1 MRSVIKKLF
10 STPAY
15 SRQFRCLALIVIAL
29 ATTVANA
36 EDRWVTDEFEVMMR
50 SGKGSG
56 KSITRQLRTGTQV
69 ELLETDKVEGYSR
82 VRLKSGT
89 EGWVLSRYL
98 KLGPTAQLRLPD
110 VERRLQNSEAKR
122 KELQQQVAEL
132 SQDRNSLSGQINN
145 LQSNNTSVQSEL
157 ERITNLS
164 ASSIQLDDEN
174 RLLKQRLQ
182 EIDQETEQLR
192 RENVQLADRA
202 SREWFLIGG
211 VVLVTGLL
219 LGLIIPRIRWRK
231 KSSWSDF

>member
-1 MRSVIKKLF
+1 MRSITKKLF
-10 STPAY
+10 SIPDY
-15 SRQFRCLALIVIAL
+15 SRQLRCLFLFVIAF
-29 ATTVANA
+29 ATAVANA
-36 EDRWVTDEFEVMMR
+36 DDRWITDEFEVMMR
-50 SGKGSG
+50 TGKGPR
-56 KSITRQLRTGTQV
+56 KAITRQLRSGTQV
-69 ELLETDKVEGYSR
+69 EMLETDKAEGYSR
-82 VRLKSGT
+82 VRLKSGA
-89 EGWVLSRYL
+89 EGWVISRYL
-98 KLGPTAQLRLPD
+98 KSGPTAQLRLPD
-110 VERRLQNSEAKR
+110 VERRLKNSDAKR

-132 SQDRNSLSGQINN
+132 TQDRNSLSGQINN

-164 ASSIQLDDEN
+164 ASSVQLDDEN
-174 RLLKQRLQ
+174 RQLKQRLQ